1 MRSKDNRLSHC
12 NIKAEL
18 QRTFKK
24 NEIIISFNIFNNVSI
39 SGVLRA
45 AKEVQRPVMLGVTE
59 PDLAHFGL
67 EELVPTFRAK
77 VERAGVPAVLHLDH
91 GMSLDTVVRCI
102 CAGFG
107 SVMIDPSNIPVDK
120 RIQVVREVVD
130 FAAPMNVMVES
141 IIGQLKLA
149 SRNVAGEGAS
159 PEELTDPDAVAEFVA
174 NTGIDLLAVS
184 VGTEHGT
191 TYAGKKAEVDMAR
204 LKAIA
209 GNVSLPLVVHG
220 GSGVSH
226 EQLRQLRANRVGKMN
241 IGGAIRMAYTEAII
255 TALQRNPRMNM
266 PEVEAIG
273 EEAIYRVA
281 LQKLKALSC

>member
-1 MRSKDNRLSHC
+1 MSHC

-18 QRTFKK
+18 QRTFKQ
-24 NEIIISFNIFNNVSI
+24 NEVIISFNIFNNVSI

-45 AKEVQRPVMLGVTE
+45 AKEVHRPVILGVTE

-77 VERAGVPAVLHLDH
+77 AERAGVPAVLHLDH

-107 SVMIDPSNIPVDK
+107 SVMIDPSNIPIDR

-149 SRNVAGEGAS
+149 SESVAGEGAS

-209 GNVSLPLVVHG
+209 GNVSVPLVVHG

-241 IGGAIRMAYTEAII
+241 IGGAIRLAYTEAII
-255 TALQRNPRMNM
+255 TALQQNPRMNM
-266 PEVEAIG
+266 PEVESIG